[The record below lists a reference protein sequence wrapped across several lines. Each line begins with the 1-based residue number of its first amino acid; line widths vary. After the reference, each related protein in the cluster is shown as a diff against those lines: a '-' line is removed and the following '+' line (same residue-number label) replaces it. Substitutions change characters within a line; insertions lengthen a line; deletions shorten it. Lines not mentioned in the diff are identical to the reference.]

1 MLPQTAADGS
11 DIADSAASTSSHK
24 PRSSHLSLL
33 GFVSHWNKLKVSLMS
48 ALKLDTE
55 KFGAGGRGP
64 GAGGRGRG
72 QARRTGPRHREWRAT
87 HASSSV
93 KPEQSQSSGQLLGMP
108 FSSVLL
114 ARYPGPYKS
123 VVRLAPRGRVGTAVM
138 AWTRSMRILRRT
150 SNNIMRRSLRPI
162 IRMMPSSFLLG
173 GIVVTRLQ
181 SYRAK

>member
-48 ALKLDTE
+48 ALKLNTE
-55 KFGAGGRGP
+55 KFGAGT
-64 GAGGRGRG
+64 GGRGRR

-93 KPEQSQSSGQLLGMP
+93 KPEQLQSSGQLLGMVS
-108 FSSVLL
+108 SSVLL